1 MTKCPACQQDNP
13 DSARFCNNCG
23 TSLTVL
29 AATAAPK
36 AYTPPHLADKIL
48 TLRAAMI
55 GERKQV
61 TVLFAD
67 LKGSMELL
75 ADRDPEE
82 ARRVLDP
89 VLERMMEAV
98 HRYEGTVNQVLGDG
112 IMALFGAPLAH
123 EDHAVR
129 ACYAA
134 LRMQETVGRYA
145 EQIQKTEGISVR
157 IRVGL
162 NSGEVVVRSIENDL
176 KMDYSAVGQT
186 THLAARM
193 EQMAAP
199 GTILVA
205 PSTLRLAE
213 GAVQVTPLGPRPVKG
228 LDAPVEVSELVGGA
242 PARSTLRSADARELA
257 RFIGRAAELE
267 RLHALLELARTGHGQ
282 VVAVSSEAGVGKTRL
297 VHEFLRSAKTQTW
310 RILEGRSHSYE
321 RAASYRPVIEILRAY
336 FELDAL
342 DPASRVTEKVA
353 ATIRDLDPAL
363 GEAVPPILSLLDA
376 LPADDPFRTLDAR
389 ERHDRVVD
397 ALTHVLLKEAER
409 QPLVLVL
416 ENLQWVDGETQA
428 FLDRL
433 LDRIP
438 TTRLLLLV
446 DFRPEYEHDWAG
458 RPGFT
463 HLAIDPLSAAATGE
477 LLGELLGDH
486 PSLRP
491 ARELLIQRSGGNPF
505 FLEEI
510 VRTLVETKVLVGE
523 RRAYRLG
530 RELQSPQVPATV
542 QAVLAARI
550 DRLPSDE
557 KLLLQSAAVVG
568 SEVPQALL
576 EAIVDGPAE
585 RVARALVSLQG
596 AGFLY
601 EASLFPDVV
610 YRFRSSLT
618 RDVAY
623 ASLLR
628 EQRRVLHA
636 RIVDA
641 IERLYHDRR
650 TSHVDQLAFHASR
663 GEVWAK
669 ALVYNR
675 QVGARAV
682 LHAANGEAVQAFQDA
697 LAALKRLPETR
708 ETLEQAIDLRLDL
721 RPPLLQLGRLDD
733 VLTVSREAERLAGE
747 LRDEPRLARVY
758 TYLIN
763 YHYLK
768 GETTQAI
775 EYGQRC
781 LEVGRAIG
789 DPALEGLARQ
799 YMGQSYHAQGDYAQ
813 AERALRENIV
823 ATAGDQATISYVASC
838 GWLAFSLAD
847 RGAFDAANSYLAEA
861 QRAAETTQHA
871 YSRLIAWTLIGLVW
885 IRRGRLARA
894 VLPLERGL
902 EACRK
907 KHLTVWLPIPLSLL
921 GLGFVRM
928 GHVHEGLRLLED
940 GVALSRELGI
950 RAYLAAW
957 LVNLAEGLLAD
968 AQYQRAHE
976 TARQAL
982 DMAREHGERGHE
994 AQALHVLGDIAAR
1007 GVPPDPVEARAR
1019 YEDALRLAGE
1029 LGLRPLVATCLM
1041 SLGAL
1046 DARLGDGA
1054 SAARRRAQAQQTFD
1068 ELNMRSGRE
1077 QAERELTELGHL
1089 FIVARSQPDLYDF
1102 LAQELS
1108 GAERI
1113 RVLLDRRRG
1122 EQRQR
1127 FEELTEERRR
1137 AERRREQLDQDL
1149 RDWGF
1154 GVAPRRPG

>member
-1 MTKCPACQQDNP
+1 MTCPACQQANP
-13 DSARFCNNCG
+13 DGARFCNGCG
-23 TSLTVL
+23 TRL
-29 AATAAPK
+29 TAASAAPAPQ

-48 TLRAAMI
+48 TSRAAMV

-67 LKGSMELL
+67 LKSSMELL

-82 ARRVLDP
+82 ARRLLDA
-89 VLERMMEAV
+89 VLERMFEAV
-98 HRYEGTVNQVLGDG
+98 HRYEGYVNQVMGDG

-162 NSGEVVVRSIENDL
+162 NSGEVVVREIGSDT
-176 KMDYSAVGQT
+176 KMDYTAVGQT

-193 EQMAAP
+193 EQMADP

-213 GAVQVTPLGPRPVKG
+213 GAVQVASLGARPVRG
-228 LDAPVEVSELVGGA
+228 LDAPIEISELVGGA
-242 PARSTLRSADARELA
+242 PARSKLRSADTRQLSP
-257 RFIGRAAELE
+257 FVGRVAELD
-267 RLHALLELARTGHGQ
+267 RLHGLLELARVGQ
-282 VVAVSSEAGVGKTRL
+282 GQIAAVSSDAGVGKTRL
-297 VHEFLRSAKTQTW
+297 VHEFLRSAKTQTS
-310 RILEGRSHSYE
+310 RILEGRSRSYE
-321 RAASYRPVIEILRAY
+321 RAASYRPIIELLRAY

-342 DPASRVTEKVA
+342 DPASRVAEKIA
-353 ATIRDLDPAL
+353 ASLRELDPGL
-363 GEAVPPILSLLDA
+363 GDAVAPIVSLLDA
-376 LPADDPFRTLDAR
+376 LPSDDPFRALDAR

-397 ALTHVLLKEAER
+397 ALTQVLLKEAER

-416 ENLQWVDGETQA
+416 ENLQWVDAETQA
-428 FLDRL
+428 FLDSL

-438 TTRLLLLV
+438 TARVLLLV
-446 DFRPEYEHDWAG
+446 DYRPGYEHDWAG
-458 RPGFT
+458 RPGFH
-463 HLAIDPLSAAATGE
+463 HLQIDALSAAATDE
-477 LLGELLGDH
+477 LSRELLGDDR
-486 PSLRP
+486 SLQAVRDVL
-491 ARELLIQRSGGNPF
+491 AQRSNGNPF

-523 RRAYRLG
+523 RGGYRLG
-530 RELQSPQVPATV
+530 GELKTLQVPATV

-550 DRLPSDE
+550 DRLPHDD

-576 EAIVDGPAE
+576 EAIVEVPAE
-585 RVARALVSLQG
+585 SVGRALASLQA

-610 YRFRSSLT
+610 YRFKSALT

-650 TSHVDQLAFHASR
+650 TTHVDQLAFHASR

-669 ALVYNR
+669 ALAYNR

-682 LHAANGEAVQAFQDA
+682 LHAANSEAVQAFQDA

-708 ETLEQAIDLRLDL
+708 ETIEQAIDLRLDL

-733 VLTVSREAERLAGE
+733 VLAISREAERLAGE

-768 GETTQAI
+768 GETIQAI

-781 LEVGRAIG
+781 VDVGRAIG
-789 DPALEGLARQ
+789 DPALQGLARQ
-799 YMGQSYHAQGDYAQ
+799 YMGQSYHAQGDYGR
-813 AERALRENIV
+813 AERALRENV
-823 ATAGDQATISYVASC
+823 EATAGDQATISYVASC
-838 GWLAFSLAD
+838 GWLALSLAD
-847 RGAFDAANSYLAEA
+847 RGAFDLANSYLAEA

-907 KHLTVWLPIPLSLL
+907 NHLTVWLPLPLSLL
-921 GLGFVRM
+921 GLAFVRM

-968 AQYQRAHE
+968 GQYQRALD
-976 TARQAL
+976 TAQQAL
-982 DMAREHGERGHE
+982 DMARQHGERGHE

-1007 GVPPDPVEARAR
+1007 GALLDPGEARAR
-1019 YEDALRLAGE
+1019 YEDALRLARE
-1029 LGLRPLVATCLM
+1029 LGLRPLVAACLL

-1046 DARLGDGA
+1046 ERRLGQDE
-1054 SAARRRAQAQQTFD
+1054 SAARHRAHAQHMLD
-1068 ELNMRSGRE
+1068 ELDMRAGRE
-1077 QAERELTELGHL
+1077 QAEREITELGHL
-1089 FIVARSQPDLYDF
+1089 FIVARSQPDLYNF

-1108 GAERI
+1108 GAAKI
-1113 RVLLDRRRG
+1113 RVLFDRRRG

-1154 GVAPRRPG
+1154 GVAPRRLG

>member
-1 MTKCPACQQDNP
+1 MRCPGCHQANP
-13 DSARFCNNCG
+13 DSARFCNGCG
-23 TSLTVL
+23 TRL
-29 AATAAPK
+29 TAAVP
-36 AYTPPHLADKIL
+36 AAAPQTYTPAHLADKIL
-48 TLRAAMI
+48 TSRAAMV

-82 ARRVLDP
+82 ARRHLDAVLD
-89 VLERMMEAV
+89 RMMEAV
-98 HRYEGTVNQVLGDG
+98 HRYEGTVNQLTGDG
-112 IMALFGAPLAH
+112 IMALFGAPVAH

-134 LRMQETVGRYA
+134 LRMQETVGRYS
-145 EQIQKTEGISVR
+145 EQIQKTEGISIK

-162 NSGEVVVRSIENDL
+162 NSGEVVVRSIGNDL
-176 KMDYSAVGQT
+176 YMEYSAVGQT

-193 EQMAAP
+193 EQMADP
-199 GTILVA
+199 GSVLVA

-213 GAVQVTPLGPRPVKG
+213 GAIQVTPLGTRPVKG
-228 LDAPVEVSELVGGA
+228 LDTAIEVSELIGGA
-242 PARSTLRSADARELA
+242 PARSKLRSADTQQLS
-257 RFIGRAAELE
+257 RFIGRVAELD
-267 RLHALLELARTGHGQ
+267 RLHSLLELASAGQGQ
-282 VVAVSSEAGVGKTRL
+282 VAAVSSEAGVGKTRL
-297 VHEFLRSAKTQTW
+297 VYEFLHSAKTQAW

-321 RAASYRPVIEILRAY
+321 RAASYRPIIELLRAY

-342 DPASRVTEKVA
+342 DPTSRVTEKVA
-353 ATIRDLDPAL
+353 AAIRELDPGL
-363 GEAVPPILSLLDA
+363 GDAVAPILSLLDV
-376 LPADDPFRTLDAR
+376 LPSDDPFRALDAR

-397 ALTHVLLKEAER
+397 ALTQVLLKESAR

-416 ENLQWVDGETQA
+416 ENLQWVDSETQA
-428 FLDRL
+428 FLDSL

-438 TTRLLLLV
+438 TARLLLLV
-446 DFRPEYEHDWAG
+446 DYRPEYEHDWAG
-458 RPGFT
+458 RPGFN
-463 HLAIDPLSAAATGE
+463 HLEIDPLSAAATDE
-477 LLGELLGDH
+477 LLHALLGDH
-486 PSLRP
+486 RSLRP
-491 ARELLIQRSGGNPF
+491 LRELLIQRSNGNPF

-510 VRTLVETKVLVGE
+510 VRALVETKALVGE
-523 RRAYRLG
+523 RGAWRLVG
-530 RELQSPQVPATV
+530 ELKTLQVPATV

-550 DRLPSDE
+550 DRLPNDE
-557 KLLLQSAAVVG
+557 KLLLQSSAVVG
-568 SEVPQALL
+568 SDVPQALL
-576 EAIVDGPAE
+576 EAIVDVPAE
-585 RVARALVSLQG
+585 SVGRALASLQV

-610 YRFRSSLT
+610 YRFKSTLA

-636 RIVDA
+636 RIVEA
-641 IERLYHDRR
+641 IEKLYHDRR

-675 QVGARAV
+675 QVGGRAV

-733 VLTVSREAERLAGE
+733 VLTVSREAERLAGD
-747 LRDEPRLARVY
+747 LGDEPRLARVY

-768 GETTQAI
+768 GETRQAI

-781 LEVGRAIG
+781 LDVGRAIG
-789 DPALEGLARQ
+789 DPALQGLARQ
-799 YMGQSYHAQGDYAQ
+799 YMGQSYHAQGDYAG
-813 AERALRENIV
+813 AERALRENIE
-823 ATAGDQATISYVASC
+823 ATAGDQSTISYVASC

-861 QRAAETTQHA
+861 QRAAETTQHV

-902 EACRK
+902 EACRR

-921 GLGFVRM
+921 GLAFVRM

-940 GVALSRELGI
+940 GVAVGRELGI

-968 AQYQRAHE
+968 GQHSKALE
-976 TARQAL
+976 TAHQAL

-994 AQALHVLGDIAAR
+994 AQALQVLGDIAAR
-1007 GVPPDPVEARAR
+1007 GSSPDPREARVR
-1019 YEDALRLAGE
+1019 YEEALRLAAE
-1029 LGLRPLVATCLM
+1029 LGLRPLVASCLL

-1046 DARLGDGA
+1046 DARTGDGA
-1054 SAARRRAQAQQTFD
+1054 GAARWRAQAQRIFD
-1068 ELNMRSGRE
+1068 ELDMRSGRE
-1077 QAERELTELGHL
+1077 QAEREVTELGHL

-1108 GAERI
+1108 GSEKI
-1113 RVLLDRRRG
+1113 RVLFDRRRG

-1154 GVAPRRPG
+1154 GVAPRRLG

>member
-1 MTKCPACQQDNP
+1 MKCPACQHDNP
-13 DSARFCNNCG
+13 DSARFCNGCG
-23 TSLTVL
+23 TRLV
-29 AATAAPK
+29 AATPAAAPQ
-36 AYTPPHLADKIL
+36 AYTPRHLADKIL
-48 TLRAAMI
+48 TSRAAMV

-82 ARRVLDP
+82 ARRLLDP

-98 HRYEGTVNQVLGDG
+98 HRYEGTVNQVMGDG

-134 LRMQETVGRYA
+134 LRMRETVGRYA
-145 EQIQKTEGISVR
+145 EQIQKTDGISVR

-162 NSGEVVVRSIENDL
+162 NSGEVVVRSIESDL

-193 EQMAAP
+193 EQMADP

-213 GAVQVTPLGPRPVKG
+213 GAVQVNSLGARPVKG
-228 LDAPVEVSELVGGA
+228 LETAIEISELVSGA
-242 PARSTLRSADARELA
+242 PARSKVRSTDTQQLS
-257 RFIGRAAELE
+257 RFIGRVEELD
-267 RLHALLELARTGHGQ
+267 RLHALIELARGGHGQ
-282 VVAVSSEAGVGKTRL
+282 IAAVKSDAGVGKTRL
-297 VHEFLRSAKTQTW
+297 IYEFLRSAKTQAW

-321 RAASYRPVIEILRAY
+321 RAASYRPMIELLRSY

-342 DPASRVTEKVA
+342 DPASRVSEKVA
-353 ATIRDLDPAL
+353 ATIRELDPGL
-363 GEAVPPILSLLDA
+363 GDAVAPILSLLDV
-376 LPADDPFRTLDAR
+376 LPSDDPFRALDAR
-389 ERHDRVVD
+389 ERHDGVVD
-397 ALTHVLLKEAER
+397 ALTQVLLKETER

-416 ENLQWVDGETQA
+416 ENLQWVDSETQA
-428 FLDRL
+428 FLDHL
-433 LDRIP
+433 LERIP
-438 TTRLLLLV
+438 AARLLLLV
-446 DFRPEYEHDWAG
+446 DYRPEYEHDWAG
-458 RPGFT
+458 RPGFN
-463 HLAIDPLSAAATGE
+463 LLEIDPLSAVATDE
-477 LLGELLGDH
+477 LLRTLLGDH
-486 PSLRP
+486 RSLRP
-491 ARELLIQRSGGNPF
+491 LREVLVQRSNGNPF

-510 VRTLVETKVLVGE
+510 VRTLVETRVLVGE
-523 RRAYRLG
+523 RGTYRLDG
-530 RELQSPQVPATV
+530 ELKTLQVPATV

-550 DRLPSDE
+550 DRLPNDE
-557 KLLLQSAAVVG
+557 KLLLQSSAVVG
-568 SEVPQALL
+568 SDVPQTLL
-576 EAIVDGPAE
+576 EAIVDVPAE
-585 RVARALVSLQG
+585 SVGRALCSLQG

-610 YRFRSSLT
+610 YRFKSALT

-663 GEVWAK
+663 GEAWAQ
-669 ALVYNR
+669 AFVYNR
-675 QVGARAV
+675 QVGVRAV
-682 LHAANGEAVQAFQDA
+682 LHAANSEAVQAFQDA

-708 ETLEQAIDLRLDL
+708 ETLEQSIDLRLDL

-733 VLTVSREAERLAGE
+733 VLTVSREAERLAGD
-747 LRDEPRLARVY
+747 LGDEARLARVY

-768 GETTQAI
+768 GDTKQAI

-789 DPALEGLARQ
+789 DAALQGLARQ
-799 YMGQSYHAQGDYAQ
+799 YMGQSYHAQGDYAR
-813 AERALRENIV
+813 AERALRENIE
-823 ATAGDQATISYVASC
+823 APAADQATISYVASS

-861 QRAAETTQHA
+861 QRAADTTQHA

-902 EACRK
+902 EAGRR

-921 GLGFVRM
+921 GLAFVRM

-957 LVNLAEGLLAD
+957 LVNLAEGYLAD
-968 AQYQRAHE
+968 GQHQHALE

-982 DMAREHGERGHE
+982 DMARDYGERGHE
-994 AQALHVLGDIAAR
+994 AQALQVLGDIAAR
-1007 GVPPDPVEARAR
+1007 GTPPDPGEARAR
-1019 YEDALRLAGE
+1019 YEEALRLAGE
-1029 LGLRPLVATCLM
+1029 LGLRPLVASCLL

-1046 DARLGDGA
+1046 ESRLGHVEGA
-1054 SAARRRAQAQQTFD
+1054 AQRRAQAQRTFD
-1068 ELNMRSGRE
+1068 ELDMRSGRE
-1077 QAERELTELGHL
+1077 HAEKEVTELGHL

-1108 GAERI
+1108 GAEKI
-1113 RVLLDRRRG
+1113 KVLFDRRRG

-1127 FEELTEERRR
+1127 LEELTEERRR

-1154 GVAPRRPG
+1154 GVVPRRLG

>member
-1 MTKCPACQQDNP
+1 MTCPACQQDNP
-13 DSARFCNNCG
+13 DNARFCNGCG
-23 TSLTVL
+23 TRLT
-29 AATAAPK
+29 AATQAAAPQ

-48 TLRAAMI
+48 TSRAAMV

-82 ARRVLDP
+82 ARRLLDA

-98 HRYEGTVNQVLGDG
+98 HRYEGTVNQVMGDG

-145 EQIQKTEGISVR
+145 EQIQKSEGISVR

-162 NSGEVVVRSIENDL
+162 NSGEVVVREIGSDT
-176 KMDYSAVGQT
+176 KMDYTAVGQT

-193 EQMAAP
+193 EQMADP
-199 GTILVA
+199 GTIIIA

-213 GAVQVTPLGPRPVKG
+213 GAVQVTSLGLRPIKG
-228 LDAPVEVSELVGGA
+228 LETTIEVSELIGGA
-242 PARSTLRSADARELA
+242 PARSKRAAAETQQLS
-257 RFIGRAAELE
+257 RFIGRVAELE
-267 RLHALLELARTGHGQ
+267 RLHALLELTRNGQ
-282 VVAVSSEAGVGKTRL
+282 GQIAAVSSEAGVGKTRL
-297 VHEFLRSAKTQTW
+297 IHEFLRSAKTQTW
-310 RILEGRSHSYE
+310 RVLEGRSHSYE
-321 RAASYRPVIEILRAY
+321 RAASFRPIIELLRAY

-342 DPASRVTEKVA
+342 DPASRVHEKIT
-353 ATIRDLDPAL
+353 ATLRELDPGL
-363 GEAVPPILSLLDA
+363 GDAVAPVLSVLDA
-376 LPADDPFRTLDAR
+376 LPSDDPFRALDAR

-397 ALTHVLLKEAER
+397 ALTQVLLKETER

-416 ENLQWVDGETQA
+416 ENLQWVDAETQA
-428 FLDRL
+428 FLDSL
-433 LDRIP
+433 LHRIP
-438 TTRLLLLV
+438 SVRLLLLV
-446 DFRPEYEHDWAG
+446 DYRPGYEHEWAG

-463 HLAIDPLSAAATGE
+463 HLEIDALSSAATDE
-477 LLGELLGDH
+477 LLRELLGDDR
-486 PSLRP
+486 SLRP
-491 ARELLIQRSGGNPF
+491 LRDLLVQRSNGNPF

-510 VRTLVETKVLVGE
+510 VRTLVETRVLVGE
-523 RRAYRLG
+523 RGAYRLG
-530 RELQSPQVPATV
+530 GERGTLQVPATV

-550 DRLPSDE
+550 DRLPRDE
-557 KLLLQSAAVVG
+557 KLLLQSSAVVG
-568 SEVPQALL
+568 SDVPQALL
-576 EAIVDGPAE
+576 EAIVDVPAE
-585 RVARALVSLQG
+585 SVGRAVASLQA

-610 YRFRSSLT
+610 YRFKSALT

-663 GEVWAK
+663 GELWAK
-669 ALVYNR
+669 ALLYNR

-697 LAALKRLPETR
+697 LAALKRLPQTR
-708 ETLEQAIDLRLDL
+708 ETTEQAIDLRLDL

-733 VLTVSREAERLAGE
+733 VLAVSREAEGLASG
-747 LRDEPRLARVY
+747 LVDEPRLARVY

-781 LEVGRAIG
+781 LDVGRAIG

-799 YMGQSYHAQGDYAQ
+799 YMGQSYHAQGDYAL
-813 AERALRENIV
+813 AERALRENIE
-823 ATAGDQATISYVASC
+823 ATARDQATISYVASC

-921 GLGFVRM
+921 GLAFVRM

-957 LVNLAEGLLAD
+957 LVNLAEGFLAD
-968 AQYQRAHE
+968 GQHQRARE

-1007 GVPPDPVEARAR
+1007 GAPADPTEARAR
-1019 YEDALRLAGE
+1019 YGEALRLAGE
-1029 LGLRPLVATCLM
+1029 LGLRPLAASCLL
-1041 SLGAL
+1041 SLAAL
-1046 DARLGDGA
+1046 DAGMGDGEG
-1054 SAARRRAQAQQTFD
+1054 AARHRAQARQAFD
-1068 ELNMRSGRE
+1068 ELDMRSGRE
-1077 QAERELTELGHL
+1077 QAEKEVTELGHL

-1108 GAERI
+1108 GAEKI
-1113 RVLLDRRRG
+1113 RVLFDRRRG

-1127 FEELTEERRR
+1127 LDDLTEERRR

-1154 GVAPRRPG
+1154 GVAPRRVG

>member
-1 MTKCPACQQDNP
+1 M
-13 DSARFCNNCG
+13 
-23 TSLTVL
+23 V
-29 AATAAPK
+29 
-36 AYTPPHLADKIL
+36 
-48 TLRAAMI
+48 

-82 ARRVLDP
+82 SRRLLDA

-98 HRYEGTVNQVLGDG
+98 HRYEGYVNQVMGDG

-162 NSGEVVVRSIENDL
+162 NSGEVVVREIGSDT
-176 KMDYSAVGQT
+176 KMDYTAVGQT

-193 EQMAAP
+193 EQMADA

-213 GAVQVTPLGPRPVKG
+213 GAVQVTALGARLVRG
-228 LDAPVEVSELVGGA
+228 LGAPIEVSELVGGA
-242 PARSTLRSADARELA
+242 PARSRLRSADTRELS
-257 RFIGRAAELE
+257 RFIGRVAELD
-267 RLHALLELARTGHGQ
+267 RLNALLEYARIGQ
-282 VVAVSSEAGVGKTRL
+282 GQIVAVSAEAGVGKTRL
-297 VHEFLRSAKTQTW
+297 IHEFLRSAKTQTW
-310 RILEGRSHSYE
+310 RVLEGRSQSYE
-321 RAASYRPVIEILRAY
+321 RAASYRPIIELLRAY

-342 DPASRVTEKVA
+342 DPASRVAEKIA
-353 ATIRDLDPAL
+353 ASLRELDP
-363 GEAVPPILSLLDA
+363 GPGDAVAPLVSLLDA
-376 LPADDPFRTLDAR
+376 LPSDDPFRALDAR

-397 ALTHVLLKEAER
+397 ALTQVLLKEAER

-428 FLDRL
+428 FLDSL
-433 LDRIP
+433 LDHIP
-438 TTRLLLLV
+438 TARLLLV
-446 DFRPEYEHDWAG
+446 VECRPGYEHLWTG
-458 RPGFT
+458 RPGFH
-463 HLAIDPLSAAATGE
+463 HLQLDALSSAATDE
-477 LLGELLGDH
+477 LLRELLGDH
-486 PSLRP
+486 RSLRP
-491 ARELLIQRSGGNPF
+491 LGELLAQRSNGNPF

-510 VRTLVETKVLVGE
+510 VRTLAETKTLVGE
-523 RRAYRLG
+523 RAAYRLG
-530 RELQSPQVPATV
+530 GELKTLQVPATV

-550 DRLPSDE
+550 DRLSHDE
-557 KLLLQSAAVVG
+557 KLLLQSSAVVG
-568 SEVPQALL
+568 SDVPQPLL
-576 EAIVDGPAE
+576 EAIVDVPAE
-585 RVARALVSLQG
+585 SVGRALASLQG

-601 EASLFPDVV
+601 EATLFPDVV
-610 YRFRSSLT
+610 YRFRSTLT

-641 IERLYHDRR
+641 IERLHHDRR
-650 TSHVDQLAFHASR
+650 TSHIDQLAFHASR

-675 QVGARAV
+675 QLGARAV
-682 LHAANGEAVQAFQDA
+682 LHARNGEAVEAFQDA
-697 LAALKRLPETR
+697 LAALQRLPETR

-733 VLTVSREAERLAGE
+733 VLNVSREAERLAGE

-768 GETTQAI
+768 GETAQAI

-789 DPALEGLARQ
+789 DPALQGLARQ
-799 YMGQSYHAQGDYAQ
+799 YMGQSYHAQGDYAR
-813 AERALRENIV
+813 AEQALRENID

-871 YSRLIAWTLIGLVW
+871 YSRLIAWTLIGLAW

-902 EACRK
+902 EACRT

-921 GLGFVRM
+921 GLAFVRM

-957 LVNLAEGLLAD
+957 LVNLAEGYLAD
-968 AQYQRAHE
+968 GQHQRARE

-1007 GVPPDPVEARAR
+1007 GAPPDPGEARAR
-1019 YEDALRLAGE
+1019 YEEALHAARE
-1029 LGLRPLVATCLM
+1029 LGLRPLIASCLL

-1046 DARLGDGA
+1046 EERQGDRAGA
-1054 SAARRRAQAQQTFD
+1054 GRYRAQAQQQFD
-1068 ELNMRSGRE
+1068 ELTMRSGRE
-1077 QAERELTELGHL
+1077 QAETEVTELGHL

-1102 LAQELS
+1102 LAEELS

-1113 RVLLDRRRG
+1113 EVLFDRRRG

-1154 GVAPRRPG
+1154 GVAPRRLG

>member
-1 MTKCPACQQDNP
+1 MKCPACQQDNP
-13 DSARFCNNCG
+13 DSARFCNGCG
-23 TSLTVL
+23 TSLT
-29 AATAAPK
+29 AATPTAAPK

-48 TLRAAMI
+48 TSRAAMI

-75 ADRDPEE
+75 VDRDPEE
-82 ARRVLDP
+82 ARRLLDP

-98 HRYEGTVNQVLGDG
+98 HRYEGTVNQVMGDG

-134 LRMQETVGRYA
+134 LRMQESVGRYA
-145 EQIQKTEGISVR
+145 ELIQKTEGISVR

-162 NSGEVVVRSIENDL
+162 NSGEVVVRSIGSDL
-176 KMDYSAVGQT
+176 KVDYSAVGQT

-193 EQMAAP
+193 EQMADP

-205 PSTLRLAE
+205 PSTVRLAE
-213 GAVQVTPLGPRPVKG
+213 SAVQVTPLGARPIKG
-228 LDAPVEVSELVGGA
+228 LDAAIEVSALVGGA
-242 PARSTLRSADARELA
+242 PARSRLRSADTQQLS
-257 RFIGRAAELE
+257 RFIGRVAELD
-267 RLHALLELARTGHGQ
+267 RLHTLLELARSGHGQ
-282 VVAVSSEAGVGKTRL
+282 IAAVSSEAGVGKTRL
-297 VHEFLRSAKTQTW
+297 IHEFLRSAKTQTW

-321 RAASYRPVIEILRAY
+321 RAASYRPIIELLRSY

-342 DPASRVTEKVA
+342 DPASRVAEKIA
-353 ATIRDLDPAL
+353 AIIRELDPGL
-363 GEAVPPILSLLDA
+363 GEAVAPTLSLLDA
-376 LPADDPFRTLDAR
+376 LPSDDPFRQLDAR

-397 ALTHVLLKEAER
+397 ALTHVLLKETER

-416 ENLQWVDGETQA
+416 ENLQWVDAETQA
-428 FLDRL
+428 FLDSL

-438 TTRLLLLV
+438 TARLLLLV
-446 DFRPEYEHDWAG
+446 DYRPGYEHDWAG
-458 RPGFT
+458 RAGFN
-463 HLAIDPLSAAATGE
+463 HLEIDALSSAATDE
-477 LLGELLGDH
+477 LLRELLGDSR
-486 PSLRP
+486 SLR
-491 ARELLIQRSGGNPF
+491 ALRDLLIQRSSGNPF

-523 RRAYRLG
+523 RGAYRMG
-530 RELQSPQVPATV
+530 AELKTLQVPLTV

-550 DRLPSDE
+550 DRLPHDE
-557 KLLLQSAAVVG
+557 KLLLQSSAVVG
-568 SEVPQALL
+568 SDVPQALL
-576 EAIVDGPAE
+576 EAIVDVPAE
-585 RVARALVSLQG
+585 SVGRALASLQV

-610 YRFRSSLT
+610 YRFKSALT

-636 RIVDA
+636 RIVEA

-650 TSHVDQLAFHASR
+650 TSHIDQLAFHASR

-682 LHAANGEAVQAFQDA
+682 LHAANTEAVQAFQDA

-708 ETLEQAIDLRLDL
+708 ETREQAIDLRLDL

-733 VLTVSREAERLAGE
+733 VLSVSREAERLAGD
-747 LRDEPRLARVY
+747 LGDEARLARVY

-768 GETTQAI
+768 GETKQAI

-781 LEVGRAIG
+781 LDVGRAIG
-789 DPALEGLARQ
+789 DPALQGLARQ
-799 YMGQSYHAQGDYAQ
+799 YMGQSYHAQGDYAR
-813 AERALRENIV
+813 AERALRENIDT
-823 ATAGDQATISYVASC
+823 TAGDQATISYVASC

-871 YSRLIAWTLIGLVW
+871 YGRLIAWTLIGLVW

-894 VLPLERGL
+894 VMPLERGL

-921 GLGFVRM
+921 GLAFVRM
-928 GHVHEGLRLLED
+928 GHVPEGLRLLED

-957 LVNLAEGLLAD
+957 LVNLAEGFLAD
-968 AQYQRAHE
+968 GQHQKALD

-994 AQALHVLGDIAAR
+994 AQALQVLGDIAAR
-1007 GVPPDPVEARAR
+1007 GAPADPSQARAR
-1019 YEDALRLAGE
+1019 YEEALRLAAE
-1029 LGLRPLVATCLM
+1029 LGLRPLVASCLL

-1046 DARLGDGA
+1046 ESRLGDVE
-1054 SAARRRAQAQQTFD
+1054 AAAQRRSQAQRAFD
-1068 ELNMRSGRE
+1068 ELDMRSGRE
-1077 QAERELTELGHL
+1077 QPEKEVTELGHL

-1108 GAERI
+1108 GAARI

-1154 GVAPRRPG
+1154 GVTPRRHG

>member
-1 MTKCPACQQDNP
+1 MRCPGCHQDNP
-13 DSARFCNNCG
+13 DSARFCNGCG
-23 TSLTVL
+23 TRLTAV
-29 AATAAPK
+29 ATAVEPQT
-36 AYTPPHLADKIL
+36 YTPAHIADKIR
-48 TLRAAMI
+48 TSRGAMV

-75 ADRDPEE
+75 GDRDPEE
-82 ARRVLDP
+82 ARRLLDA

-98 HRYEGTVNQVLGDG
+98 HRYEGTVNQVMGDG

-145 EQIQKTEGISVR
+145 EVIQKTEGISVR

-162 NSGEVVVRSIENDL
+162 NSGEVVVRSIGSDL
-176 KMDYSAVGQT
+176 KMDYTAVGQT

-193 EQMAAP
+193 EQMADP
-199 GTILVA
+199 GTIIVA

-213 GAVQVTPLGPRPVKG
+213 GAVQVASLGARPIKG
-228 LDAPVEVSELVGGA
+228 LDAPIEVSELVGGA
-242 PARSTLRSADARELA
+242 PARSKLRFIGGQQLS
-257 RFIGRAAELE
+257 RFIGRGAELE
-267 RLHALLELARTGHGQ
+267 RLHALLELARAGQ
-282 VVAVSSEAGVGKTRL
+282 GQIAAVSSEAGVGKTRL
-297 VHEFLRSAKTQTW
+297 LYEFLRSAKTQTW

-321 RAASYRPVIEILRAY
+321 RAASYRPIIELLRAY

-342 DPASRVTEKVA
+342 DPASRVIEKVA
-353 ATIRDLDPAL
+353 ATIRDLDPGL
-363 GEAVPPILSLLDA
+363 GDTVAPLLSLLDV
-376 LPADDPFRTLDAR
+376 LPSDDPFRGLDAR
-389 ERHDRVVD
+389 ERHERVVD
-397 ALTHVLLKEAER
+397 ALTHVILKETER
-409 QPLVLVL
+409 RPLVLVL
-416 ENLQWVDGETQA
+416 ENLQWADAETQA
-428 FLDRL
+428 FLDNL

-438 TTRLLLLV
+438 TARLLLLV
-446 DFRPEYEHDWAG
+446 EHRPEFEHDWAG
-458 RPGFT
+458 RPGFNRVE
-463 HLAIDPLSAAATGE
+463 IDPLSAAATDE
-477 LLGELLGDH
+477 LLRALLGDH
-486 PSLRP
+486 RALRP
-491 ARELLIQRSGGNPF
+491 LRELLIQRSNGNPF

-510 VRTLVETKVLVGE
+510 VRTLVETDALVGE
-523 RRAYRLG
+523 RGAYRLAG
-530 RELQSPQVPATV
+530 ELKTIQVPATV

-557 KLLLQSAAVVG
+557 KLLLQSSAVVG
-568 SEVPQALL
+568 SDVPQALL
-576 EAIVDGPAE
+576 EAIVDVSAE
-585 RVARALVSLQG
+585 SVGRVLVSLQT

-610 YRFRSSLT
+610 YRFKSALT

-663 GEVWAK
+663 GEAWAK

-697 LAALKRLPETR
+697 LASLKRLPETQ

-733 VLTVSREAERLAGE
+733 VLAVSREAEKLAGD
-747 LRDEPRLARVY
+747 LGDEPRLARVY

-781 LEVGRAIG
+781 LDVGRAIG
-789 DPALEGLARQ
+789 DPALQGLARQ
-799 YMGQSYHAQGDYAQ
+799 YMGQSYHAQGDYAR
-813 AERALRENIV
+813 AERALRENIE

-847 RGAFDAANSYLAEA
+847 RGAFDAAYSYLAEA

-871 YSRLIAWTLIGLVW
+871 YGRLIAWTLIGLVW

-902 EACRK
+902 EACRR

-921 GLGFVRM
+921 GLAFVRM

-940 GVALSRELGI
+940 GVAVSRELGI

-957 LVNLAEGLLAD
+957 LVNLAEGYLSD
-968 AQYQRAHE
+968 GQYARGLE
-976 TARQAL
+976 TAREAL

-994 AQALHVLGDIAAR
+994 AQALQVLGDIAAR
-1007 GVPPDPVEARAR
+1007 GAAPNPQEARER
-1019 YEDALRLAGE
+1019 YEEALRLAE
-1029 LGLRPLVATCLM
+1029 TLGLRPLVASCVL

-1046 DARLGDGA
+1046 AARLGDGEDA
-1054 SAARRRAQAQQTFD
+1054 VRRRAQAQRILD
-1068 ELNMRSGRE
+1068 ELDMRSGRE
-1077 QAERELTELGHL
+1077 HAEKEVTELGHL

-1113 RVLLDRRRG
+1113 RVLFDRRRG

-1154 GVAPRRPG
+1154 GVAPRRVG

>member
-1046 DARLGDGA
+1046 DARLGDGT
-1054 SAARRRAQAQQTFD
+1054 SAARRRAQAQQTFE

>member
-1 MTKCPACQQDNP
+1 
-13 DSARFCNNCG
+13 
-23 TSLTVL
+23 V
-29 AATAAPK
+29 
-36 AYTPPHLADKIL
+36 
-48 TLRAAMI
+48 
-55 GERKQV
+55 
-61 TVLFAD
+61 
-67 LKGSMELL
+67 
-75 ADRDPEE
+75 
-82 ARRVLDP
+82 
-89 VLERMMEAV
+89 
-98 HRYEGTVNQVLGDG
+98 
-112 IMALFGAPLAH
+112 
-123 EDHAVR
+123 
-129 ACYAA
+129 
-134 LRMQETVGRYA
+134 
-145 EQIQKTEGISVR
+145 
-157 IRVGL
+157 
-162 NSGEVVVRSIENDL
+162 
-176 KMDYSAVGQT
+176 
-186 THLAARM
+186 
-193 EQMAAP
+193 
-199 GTILVA
+199 
-205 PSTLRLAE
+205 
-213 GAVQVTPLGPRPVKG
+213 
-228 LDAPVEVSELVGGA
+228 
-242 PARSTLRSADARELA
+242 RSADTRELSPLID
-257 RFIGRAAELE
+257 RVAELD
-267 RLHALLELARTGHGQ
+267 RLHTLLELARAGRGQ
-282 VVAVSSEAGVGKTRL
+282 IVAVKSEAGLGKTRL
-297 VHEFLRSAKTQTW
+297 VHEFLRSAKTQTC
-310 RILEGRSHSYE
+310 RVLAGRSHSYE
-321 RAASYRPVIEILRAY
+321 RAASYRPIIELLRAY

-342 DPASRVTEKVA
+342 DPASRVAEKIA
-353 ATIRDLDPAL
+353 ASVRELDPAL
-363 GEAVPPILSLLDA
+363 GEAVAPLMSLLDA
-376 LPADDPFRTLDAR
+376 LPSDDPFRALDAR

-397 ALTHVLLKEAER
+397 ALTQVLLKETER

-428 FLDRL
+428 FLDSL

-438 TTRLLLLV
+438 TARLLLIV
-446 DFRPEYEHDWAG
+446 DYRPGYEQEWAG
-458 RPGFT
+458 CPGFS
-463 HLAIDPLSAAATGE
+463 LIELDALSAAATDE
-477 LLGELLGDH
+477 LLQALLGDH
-486 PSLRP
+486 RALRP
-491 ARELLIQRSGGNPF
+491 LRELLVQRSNGNPF
-505 FLEEI
+505 FLEEL

-523 RRAYRLG
+523 RGAYRLG
-530 RELQSPQVPATV
+530 GELTTLQVPATI

-550 DRLPSDE
+550 DRLPHDE
-557 KLLLQSAAVVG
+557 KLLLQSSAVVG
-568 SEVPQALL
+568 SDVPQALL
-576 EAIVDGPAE
+576 EAIVDVPAE
-585 RVARALVSLQG
+585 SVARGLASLQS

-610 YRFRSSLT
+610 YRFKSALT

-708 ETLEQAIDLRLDL
+708 ETIEQAIDLRLDL

-781 LEVGRAIG
+781 LDVGRAIG
-789 DPALEGLARQ
+789 DPALQGLARQ
-799 YMGQSYHAQGDYAQ
+799 YMGQSYHAQGDYAE
-813 AERALRENIV
+813 AERALRENIE

-921 GLGFVRM
+921 GLAFVRL

-968 AQYQRAHE
+968 AQYERAHE

-982 DMAREHGERGHE
+982 DMARAHGERGHE

-1029 LGLRPLVATCLM
+1029 LGLRPLVAACLM

-1046 DARLGDGA
+1046 EARLGDGT
-1054 SAARRRAQAQQTFD
+1054 SAARRQARAQQTFD
-1068 ELNMRSGRE
+1068 ELNMRSGRGS
-1077 QAERELTELGHL
+1077 AERELTELGHL

-1108 GAERI
+1108 GAEKI
-1113 RVLLDRRRG
+1113 SVLFDRRRG
-1122 EQRQR
+1122 QQRQR

-1154 GVAPRRPG
+1154 GVAPRRHG

>member
-1 MTKCPACQQDNP
+1 MKCPACRQDNP
-13 DSARFCNNCG
+13 DSARFCNGCG
-23 TSLTVL
+23 TRLT
-29 AATAAPK
+29 AATPAAAPQ
-36 AYTPPHLADKIL
+36 AFTPPHLADKIR
-48 TLRAAMI
+48 TARAAMI

-82 ARRVLDP
+82 ARRLLDA

-98 HRYEGTVNQVLGDG
+98 YRYEGTVNQVMGDG

-145 EQIQKTEGISVR
+145 EQIQKTEGISVK

-162 NSGEVVVRSIENDL
+162 NSGEVVVRSIGNDL
-176 KMDYSAVGQT
+176 FTDYTAVGQT

-193 EQMAAP
+193 EQMADP

-205 PSTLRLAE
+205 PSTLRLAA
-213 GAVQVTPLGPRPVKG
+213 GAVQVTSLGARPIRG
-228 LDAPVEVSELVGGA
+228 LDAPVEVSELIGGA
-242 PARSTLRSADARELA
+242 PARSRLRSEDAQQLS
-257 RFIGRAAELE
+257 RFIGRVAELE
-267 RLHALLELARTGHGQ
+267 RLHALLELARTGRGQ
-282 VVAVSSEAGVGKTRL
+282 IAAVSSEAGVGKTRL
-297 VHEFLRSAKTQTW
+297 VHEFLRSAKIQTW

-321 RAASYRPVIEILRAY
+321 RAASYRPIIELLRAY

-342 DPASRVTEKVA
+342 DPASRVTEKITASV
-353 ATIRDLDPAL
+353 RELDPAL
-363 GEAVPPILSLLDA
+363 GDAVAPILLLLDA
-376 LPADDPFRTLDAR
+376 LPSDDPFRTLDAR

-397 ALTHVLLKEAER
+397 ALTQVLLKETER

-416 ENLQWVDGETQA
+416 ENLQWVDSETQA
-428 FLDRL
+428 FLDSL

-438 TTRLLLLV
+438 AARLLLIV
-446 DFRPEYEHDWAG
+446 AYRPGYEHDWAG
-458 RPGFT
+458 RPGFN
-463 HLAIDPLSAAATGE
+463 HLEIDALSSAATDELLRE
-477 LLGELLGDH
+477 LLGGGR
-486 PSLRP
+486 SLRP
-491 ARELLIQRSGGNPF
+491 LRDLLVQRSNGNPF

-523 RRAYRLG
+523 RGAYELG
-530 RELQSPQVPATV
+530 GELKTLQVPATV

-550 DRLPSDE
+550 DRLAHDE

-568 SEVPQALL
+568 SDVSQALL
-576 EAIVDGPAE
+576 EAVVDVPAE
-585 RVARALVSLQG
+585 NVARALASLQS

-610 YRFRSSLT
+610 YRFKSALT

-636 RIVDA
+636 RIVEA

-675 QVGARAV
+675 EVGARAV

-708 ETLEQAIDLRLDL
+708 ETIEQAIDLRLDL

-733 VLTVSREAERLAGE
+733 VLTVSREAEHLAGE

-768 GETTQAI
+768 GETSQAI

-781 LEVGRAIG
+781 LDVGRAIA
-789 DPALEGLARQ
+789 DPALQGLARQ
-799 YMGQSYHAQGDYAQ
+799 YMGQSYHAQGDYAR
-813 AERALRENIV
+813 AERALRENIE

-921 GLGFVRM
+921 GLAFVRM

-940 GVALSRELGI
+940 GVMLSRELGI

-957 LVNLAEGLLAD
+957 LVNLAEGFLAD
-968 AQYQRAHE
+968 GQYQRALE

-1007 GVPPDPVEARAR
+1007 GASPDPGEARAR
-1019 YEDALRLAGE
+1019 YEEALRLAGE
-1029 LGLRPLVATCLM
+1029 LGLRPLVAACLL

-1046 DARLGDGA
+1046 ESRLGDGA
-1054 SAARRRAQAQQTFD
+1054 GAARRRTQAQQTFD
-1068 ELNMRSGRE
+1068 ELDMRSGRE
-1077 QAERELTELGHL
+1077 QAEREVTELGHL

-1113 RVLLDRRRG
+1113 RVLFDRRRG

-1127 FEELTEERRR
+1127 LEELTEERRR

-1154 GVAPRRPG
+1154 GVAPRRHG

>member
-1 MTKCPACQQDNP
+1 MRCPGCHQDNP
-13 DSARFCNNCG
+13 DIARFCSGCG
-23 TSLTVL
+23 TKLTAAAL
-29 AATAAPK
+29 AAAPQ
-36 AYTPPHLADKIL
+36 AYTPAHLAAKIL
-48 TLRAAMI
+48 ASRASMI

-82 ARRVLDP
+82 ARRLLDA
-89 VLERMMEAV
+89 VLERMFEAV
-98 HRYEGTVNQVLGDG
+98 YRYEGYVNQVMGDG

-145 EQIQKTEGISVR
+145 EQIQKTEGVSVK

-162 NSGEVVVRSIENDL
+162 NSGEVVVRSIGNDAHP
-176 KMDYSAVGQT
+176 DYSAVGQT

-193 EQMAAP
+193 EQMADP
-199 GTILVA
+199 GTILIA

-213 GAVQVTPLGPRPVKG
+213 GAVQVTSLGTRPVRG

-242 PARSTLRSADARELA
+242 PARSKLRAADVQQLS
-257 RFIGRAAELE
+257 RFIGRMEELE
-267 RLHALLELARTGHGQ
+267 RLHALLELARAGQGQ
-282 VVAVSSEAGVGKTRL
+282 VVAVRSEAGVGKTRL
-297 VHEFLRSAKTQTW
+297 LHEFLRSAKTHAG

-321 RAASYRPVIEILRAY
+321 RAASYRPIIELMRAY

-342 DPASRVTEKVA
+342 DPASRVIEKVG
-353 ATIRDLDPAL
+353 ATVRELDPEL
-363 GEAVPPILSLLDA
+363 GDAVAPLLSLLDV
-376 LPADDPFRTLDAR
+376 LPSDNPFRSLDAR

-397 ALTHVLLKEAER
+397 ALTQVLLKETER
-409 QPLVLVL
+409 QPLVIVL
-416 ENLQWVDGETQA
+416 ENLQWVDNETQA
-428 FLDRL
+428 FLDSL

-438 TTRLLLLV
+438 AARLLLLV
-446 DFRPEYEHDWAG
+446 DYRSEYEHDWAG
-458 RPGFT
+458 RPGYT
-463 HLAIDPLSAAATGE
+463 QIDLDPLSTAATDE
-477 LLGELLGDH
+477 LLRTLLGGH
-486 PSLRP
+486 RSLRP
-491 ARELLIQRSGGNPF
+491 LRDLLIQRSNGNPF

-510 VRTLVETKVLVGE
+510 VRTLLETQALLGE
-523 RRAYRLG
+523 RGDYRLAG
-530 RELQSPQVPATV
+530 ELKAQQVPATV

-550 DRLPSDE
+550 DRLASEE
-557 KLLLQSAAVVG
+557 KLLLQSSAVVG
-568 SEVPQALL
+568 SDVPQALL
-576 EAIVDGPAE
+576 EAIVDVPSESVG
-585 RVARALVSLQG
+585 RALASLQA

-610 YRFRSSLT
+610 YRFKSALT

-641 IERLYHDRR
+641 IERLYHERR

-663 GEVWAK
+663 GEVWDK

-682 LHAANGEAVQAFQDA
+682 LHAANGEAVSAFQDA
-697 LAALKRLPETR
+697 LTALKRLPETR
-708 ETLEQAIDLRLDL
+708 ETREQAIDLRLDL
-721 RPPLLQLGRLDD
+721 RPPLLQLGRLDE
-733 VLTVSREAERLAGE
+733 VLAVSREAERLAAE

-768 GETTQAI
+768 GETSQAI

-781 LEVGRAIG
+781 LDVGRAIG
-789 DPALEGLARQ
+789 DPALQGLARQ
-799 YMGQSYHAQGDYAQ
+799 YMGQSYHAQGDYAL
-813 AERALRENIV
+813 AERTLRENIE
-823 ATAGDQATISYVASC
+823 ATAYDQATISYVASC

-847 RGAFDAANSYLAEA
+847 RGDFDAANSYLAEA

-921 GLGFVRM
+921 GLAFVRM

-940 GVALSRELGI
+940 GVAVSRELGI

-957 LVNLAEGLLAD
+957 LVNLAEGYLAD
-968 AQYQRAHE
+968 GQPQRALE
-976 TARQAL
+976 TATEAL

-994 AQALHVLGDIAAR
+994 AAAVYVLGHVAAR
-1007 GVPPDPVEARAR
+1007 GEPPKPEEARAH
-1019 YEDALRLAGE
+1019 YEAALGLAE
-1029 LGLRPLVATCLM
+1029 TLGLRPLAASCVL
-1041 SLGAL
+1041 SLGVL
-1046 DARLGDGA
+1046 SARLGDAGEA
-1054 SAARRRAQAQQTFD
+1054 TRRRVQAQRIFD
-1068 ELNMRSGRE
+1068 QLDMRSGKE
-1077 QAERELTELGHL
+1077 QAEKEVAELGHL

-1113 RVLLDRRRG
+1113 RVLFDRRRG
-1122 EQRQR
+1122 EQRQVFR
-1127 FEELTEERRR
+1127 ELTEERRR

-1154 GVAPRRPG
+1154 GVAPRRLG

>member
-1 MTKCPACQQDNP
+1 MRCPACQHDNP
-13 DSARFCNNCG
+13 DGARFCNGCG
-23 TSLTVL
+23 TSLT
-29 AATAAPK
+29 AANPAAVPQ

-48 TLRAAMI
+48 TSRAAMI

-82 ARRVLDP
+82 ARRLLDAVLD
-89 VLERMMEAV
+89 RMMEAV
-98 HRYEGTVNQVLGDG
+98 HRYEGYVNQVMGDG

-134 LRMQETVGRYA
+134 LRMQESVGRYA

-162 NSGEVVVRSIENDL
+162 NSGEVVVRGIGSDT
-176 KMDYSAVGQT
+176 KMDYTAVGQT

-193 EQMAAP
+193 EQMADP

-213 GAVQVTPLGPRPVKG
+213 GAVQVTSLGARAVKG
-228 LDAPVEVSELVGGA
+228 LDAPIEISELVGGA
-242 PARSTLRSADARELA
+242 PTRSGLRSADTRELSP
-257 RFIGRAAELE
+257 FIGRMAELD
-267 RLHALLELARTGHGQ
+267 RLHALLELARGGQGQ
-282 VVAVSSEAGVGKTRL
+282 VVAVSAEAGLGKTRL
-297 VHEFLRSAKTQTW
+297 IHEFLRSAKTPTW
-310 RILEGRSHSYE
+310 RVLTGRSHSYE
-321 RAASYRPVIEILRAY
+321 RAASYRPIIELLRAY

-342 DPASRVTEKVA
+342 DPASRVAEKIA
-353 ATIRDLDPAL
+353 ASLRELDPAL
-363 GEAVPPILSLLDA
+363 GDAVAPLVSLLDA
-376 LPADDPFRTLDAR
+376 LPSDDPFRALDAR

-397 ALTHVLLKEAER
+397 ALTQVLLKETER

-428 FLDRL
+428 FLDSL

-438 TTRLLLLV
+438 TARLLLIV
-446 DFRPEYEHDWAG
+446 DYRPGYEHAWAG
-458 RPGFT
+458 CPGFN
-463 HLAIDPLSAAATGE
+463 LIELDALSPVATDE
-477 LLGELLGDH
+477 LLQTLLGDH
-486 PSLRP
+486 RALRP
-491 ARELLIQRSGGNPF
+491 LRELLVQRSNGNPF
-505 FLEEI
+505 FLEEL
-510 VRTLVETKVLVGE
+510 VRTLVETRVLVGQ
-523 RRAYRLG
+523 RGAYRPG
-530 RELQSPQVPATV
+530 GELTTLQVPATV

-550 DRLPSDE
+550 DRLPHDE
-557 KLLLQSAAVVG
+557 KLLLQSSAVVG
-568 SEVPQALL
+568 SDVPQALL

-585 RVARALVSLQG
+585 SVARGLASLQS

-610 YRFRSSLT
+610 YRFKSALT

-650 TSHVDQLAFHASR
+650 ASHVDQLAFHASR

-669 ALVYNR
+669 ALAYNR

-708 ETLEQAIDLRLDL
+708 ETIEQAIDLRLDL

-768 GETTQAI
+768 GEMIQAI

-781 LEVGRAIG
+781 LDVGRAIG
-789 DPALEGLARQ
+789 DPALQGLARQ
-799 YMGQSYHAQGDYAQ
+799 YMGQSYHAQGDYAE
-813 AERALRENIV
+813 AERALRENIE

-847 RGAFDAANSYLAEA
+847 RGVFDAANSYLAEA

-921 GLGFVRM
+921 GLAFVRM

-968 AQYQRAHE
+968 AQYEQARE

-1007 GVPPDPVEARAR
+1007 GVPPDPVEARQR
-1019 YEDALRLAGE
+1019 YEDALRLAGA
-1029 LGLRPLVATCLM
+1029 LGLRPLVAACLM

-1046 DARLGDGA
+1046 DARLGDGT
-1054 SAARRRAQAQQTFD
+1054 SAARRQARAQQTFD

-1077 QAERELTELGHL
+1077 PAEREVTELGHL
-1089 FIVARSQPDLYDF
+1089 FIVARSEQDLYDF

-1108 GAERI
+1108 GAEKI
-1113 RVLLDRRRG
+1113 SVLFDRRRG

-1137 AERRREQLDQDL
+1137 AERRRDQLDQDL

-1154 GVAPRRPG
+1154 GVASRRHG

>member
-1 MTKCPACQQDNP
+1 MRCAACQQDNP
-13 DSARFCNNCG
+13 DGARFCNGCG
-23 TSLTVL
+23 TGLMASTP
-29 AATAAPK
+29 AAAPK
-36 AYTPPHLADKIL
+36 TYTPAHLADKIL
-48 TLRAAMI
+48 TSRAAMI

-82 ARRVLDP
+82 ARRLLDP

-98 HRYEGTVNQVLGDG
+98 HRYEGTVNQVMGDG

-134 LRMQETVGRYA
+134 LRMQESVGRYA

-162 NSGEVVVRSIENDL
+162 NSGEVVVRSIGSDL
-176 KMDYSAVGQT
+176 KVDYSAVGQT

-193 EQMAAP
+193 EQMADP

-213 GAVQVTPLGPRPVKG
+213 GAVQVASLGARPVKG
-228 LDAPVEVSELVGGA
+228 LEAPIEISELVGGA
-242 PARSTLRSADARELA
+242 PARSKLRSTDTQQLS
-257 RFIGRAAELE
+257 RFIGRVGELD
-267 RLHALLELARTGHGQ
+267 RLHALLELARGGQ
-282 VVAVSSEAGVGKTRL
+282 GQIAAVKSDAGVGKTRL
-297 VHEFLRSAKTQTW
+297 IHEFLRSANTKAW

-321 RAASYRPVIEILRAY
+321 RAASYRPIIELLRSH

-342 DPASRVTEKVA
+342 DPASRVSEKVA

-363 GEAVPPILSLLDA
+363 GDAVAPILSLLDV
-376 LPADDPFRTLDAR
+376 LPSDDPFRALDAR
-389 ERHDRVVD
+389 ERHDGVVN
-397 ALTHVLLKEAER
+397 ALTQVLLKETER
-409 QPLVLVL
+409 LPLVLVL
-416 ENLQWVDGETQA
+416 ENLQWVDSETRA

-433 LDRIP
+433 LERIP
-438 TTRLLLLV
+438 TARLLLLV
-446 DFRPEYEHDWAG
+446 DYRPEYDHDWAG
-458 RPGFT
+458 RPGFN
-463 HLAIDPLSAAATGE
+463 LLEIDPLSSAETDE
-477 LLGELLGDH
+477 LLRALLGDH
-486 PSLRP
+486 RSLRP
-491 ARELLIQRSGGNPF
+491 LREILVQRSNGNPF
-505 FLEEI
+505 FVEEI
-510 VRTLVETKVLVGE
+510 VRTLVETRVLVGE
-523 RRAYRLG
+523 RGAYRLDG
-530 RELQSPQVPATV
+530 ELKTLQVPATV

-550 DRLPSDE
+550 DRLPNDE
-557 KLLLQSAAVVG
+557 KLLLQSSAVVG
-568 SEVPQALL
+568 SDVPQALL
-576 EAIVDGPAE
+576 EAIVDVPAE
-585 RVARALVSLQG
+585 SVGRALASLEG

-610 YRFRSSLT
+610 YRFKSALT

-636 RIVDA
+636 RIVDV
-641 IERLYHDRR
+641 IEQLYHDRR
-650 TSHVDQLAFHASR
+650 TGHIDQLAFHASR
-663 GEVWAK
+663 GEVWPK
-669 ALVYNR
+669 AFVYNR

-682 LHAANGEAVQAFQDA
+682 LHAANSEAVQAFQDA

-708 ETLEQAIDLRLDL
+708 ETREQAIDLRLDL

-733 VLTVSREAERLAGE
+733 VLTVSREAERLAGD
-747 LRDEPRLARVY
+747 LGDEARLARVY

-768 GETTQAI
+768 GDTKQAI

-789 DPALEGLARQ
+789 DAALQGLARQ
-799 YMGQSYHAQGDYAQ
+799 YMGQSYHAQGDYAR
-813 AERALRENIV
+813 AERALRENIE
-823 ATAGDQATISYVASC
+823 ATAADQSTISYVASC

-902 EACRK
+902 EACRR

-921 GLGFVRM
+921 GLAFVRM

-957 LVNLAEGLLAD
+957 LVNLGEGFLAD
-968 AQYQRAHE
+968 GQHQRALE

-994 AQALHVLGDIAAR
+994 AQALQVLGDIAAR
-1007 GVPPDPVEARAR
+1007 GTPPDPGEARAR
-1019 YEDALRLAGE
+1019 YEQALRLAGE
-1029 LGLRPLVATCLM
+1029 LGLRPLVASCLL
-1041 SLGAL
+1041 SLGAVE
-1046 DARLGDGA
+1046 ARLGDPAGA
-1054 SAARRRAQAQQTFD
+1054 AQRQAQAQQTFD
-1068 ELNMRSGRE
+1068 ELHMRSGPE
-1077 QAERELTELGHL
+1077 HAEEEVTELGHL

-1108 GAERI
+1108 GAEKI
-1113 RVLLDRRRG
+1113 RVLFDRRRG

-1154 GVAPRRPG
+1154 GVAPRRVG

>member
-1 MTKCPACQQDNP
+1 MKCPGCQQDNP
-13 DSARFCNNCG
+13 DSARFCNGCG
-23 TSLTVL
+23 TRL
-29 AATAAPK
+29 TAANPAAAPQ
-36 AYTPPHLADKIL
+36 AYTPPHLADKIM
-48 TLRAAMI
+48 TSRGAMI

-75 ADRDPEE
+75 ADRDPED
-82 ARRVLDP
+82 ARRVLDA

-98 HRYEGTVNQVLGDG
+98 HRYEGTVNQVMGDG

-145 EQIQKTEGISVR
+145 EQIQKTEGLSVR
-157 IRVGL
+157 IRIGL
-162 NSGEVVVRSIENDL
+162 NSGEVVVRSIGSDL
-176 KMDYSAVGQT
+176 KMDYTAVGQT

-193 EQMAAP
+193 EQMADP
-199 GTILVA
+199 GTILIA

-213 GAVQVTPLGPRPVKG
+213 GAVQVAALGSRPVKG
-228 LDAPVEVSELVGGA
+228 LETTIEVSELVGGA
-242 PARSTLRSADARELA
+242 PARSKLRSADTQLLS
-257 RFIGRAAELE
+257 RFIGRIAELD
-267 RLHALLELARTGHGQ
+267 RLHALLELARTGQGQ
-282 VVAVSSEAGVGKTRL
+282 IAAVTSEAGVGKTRL
-297 VHEFLRSAKTQTW
+297 VYEFLRSAKTQTW
-310 RILEGRSHSYE
+310 RVLEGRSHSYE
-321 RAASYRPVIEILRAY
+321 RAASYRPIIEVLRGY

-353 ATIRDLDPAL
+353 AVLRELDPGLADA
-363 GEAVPPILSLLDA
+363 GAPVLSLLDA
-376 LPADDPFRTLDAR
+376 LPSDDPFRIFDAR

-397 ALTHVLLKEAER
+397 ALTHVFLKETER

-416 ENLQWVDGETQA
+416 ENLQWVDSETQA
-428 FLDRL
+428 FLDSL

-438 TTRLLLLV
+438 TARLLLVV
-446 DFRPEYEHDWAG
+446 DYRPGYEHDWAG
-458 RPGFT
+458 RPGF
-463 HLAIDPLSAAATGE
+463 HQLEIDALSTSATDE
-477 LLGELLGDH
+477 LLRELLGDSR
-486 PSLRP
+486 SLRP
-491 ARELLIQRSGGNPF
+491 LRDLLVQRSNGNPF

-523 RRAYRLG
+523 RGAYQLG
-530 RELQSPQVPATV
+530 GEIKTLQVPATV

-550 DRLPSDE
+550 DRLPHDE
-557 KLLLQSAAVVG
+557 KLLLQSSAVVG
-568 SEVPQALL
+568 SDVPQALL
-576 EAIVDGPAE
+576 EAIVDVPAE
-585 RVARALVSLQG
+585 SVGRALVSLQS

-610 YRFRSSLT
+610 YRFKSALT

-628 EQRRVLHA
+628 EERRVLHA

-663 GEVWAK
+663 GEVWPK

-697 LAALKRLPETR
+697 LAALKRLPETQDTR
-708 ETLEQAIDLRLDL
+708 EQAIDLRLDL

-733 VLTVSREAERLAGE
+733 VLIVSREAEQLAGD
-747 LRDEPRLARVY
+747 LGDEARLARVY

-781 LEVGRAIG
+781 LAVGRAIG
-789 DPALEGLARQ
+789 DPALQGLARQ
-799 YMGQSYHAQGDYAQ
+799 YMGQSYHAQGDYAR
-813 AERALRENIV
+813 AERALRENIE

-871 YSRLIAWTLIGLVW
+871 YSQLIAWTLIGLVW

-902 EACRK
+902 ETCRK

-921 GLGFVRM
+921 GLAFVRM

-957 LVNLAEGLLAD
+957 LVNLAEGCLAD
-968 AQYQRAHE
+968 GQPLRALE
-976 TARQAL
+976 AARQAL

-994 AQALHVLGDIAAR
+994 AQALQVLGEIAAR
-1007 GVPPDPVEARAR
+1007 ATPPDAEEARTR
-1019 YEDALRLAGE
+1019 YEEALRLAAE
-1029 LGLRPLVATCLM
+1029 LGLRPLAASCLV
-1041 SLGAL
+1041 SLAAL
-1046 DARLGDGA
+1046 EARMGDADG
-1054 SAARRRAQAQQTFD
+1054 AARRRAQAQRTFD
-1068 ELNMRSGRE
+1068 ELDMRSGRE
-1077 QAERELTELGHL
+1077 HAEKEVTELGHL

-1113 RVLLDRRRG
+1113 RVLFDRRRG

-1127 FEELTEERRR
+1127 FAELTEERRR

-1154 GVAPRRPG
+1154 GVAPRRLG